1 MQCAGDQDPGQCVG
15 RGTLSSPSRPLHCCP
30 LPCPASTIQPQLSR
44 APHILTLTQII
55 FQHCT
60 TPRTHTQPSPSTSNW
75 NSSVSGWRL
84 GDEAIFHHGGQ
95 LTLLTFGKFGFSSS
109 YSSLRLHH
117 PQHDEFK
124 IIYIIYLYLSALQL
138 QFDNKYN
145 SGSDWK
151 VVLSLRSTIPSVST
165 PSPPVV

>member
-1 MQCAGDQDPGQCVG
+1 MLWWCWRRMQCDGDQDPGQCVG

-75 NSSVSGWRL
+75 NCSVSGWRL
-84 GDEAIFHHGGQ
+84 GDEAIFHASWR
-95 LTLLTFGKFGFSSS
+95 TINFTDF
-109 YSSLRLHH
+109 
-117 PQHDEFK
+117 
-124 IIYIIYLYLSALQL
+124 
-138 QFDNKYN
+138 
-145 SGSDWK
+145 WK
-151 VVLSLRSTIPSVST
+151 VWLQQFSGKWCVLSLLSTVPTVST